1 MGFGG
6 LGFGVSGLG
15 LVILTLAIRRII
27 ANLMTIGNQ
36 IVNHNGNCSHHS
48 SIHDNNKSS
57 RSENHIIA
65 SAPKNKIICDC
76 LHEGCKGVFVFGVD
90 ILTGMD
96 ALRPCMIL

>member
-1 MGFGG
+1 MWG

-15 LVILTLAIRRII
+15 LVILILAFRRII

-36 IVNHNGNCSHHS
+36 IINHNRNRSHHS

-57 RSENHIIA
+57 RSENNIIA

-76 LHEGCKGVFVFGVD
+76 L
-90 ILTGMD
+90 LYTGHFTVRSD
-96 ALRPCMIL
+96 EVIIPPYNPV